1 MVEEHYARDY
11 LCDNYTPDKELHK
24 CFISLVMRSSAKL
37 CVIPMQDYMGLDNS
51 CRMNQP
57 STVGKNWKWR
67 IRKRELTVKLQ
78 KEIQGIALRYGRM
91 NWSAVSWRQL
101 SVKGKADSCLIVF
114 LDLR

>member
-1 MVEEHYARDY
+1 MLYQPGYEKQCKA
-11 LCDNYTPDKELHK
+11 LCD
-24 CFISLVMRSSAKL
+24 
-37 CVIPMQDYMGLDNS
+37 PMQDYMGLDNS

-91 NWSAVSWRQL
+91 NWS
-101 SVKGKADSCLIVF
+101 D
-114 LDLR
+114 